1 MEKEKPGVSHVCCVR
16 RGRTEEVRKRRQ
28 KMYIMSKREKLVS
41 EGKMVLT
48 HEKRVS
54 FAIFSKMG

>member
-1 MEKEKPGVSHVCCVR
+1 
-16 RGRTEEVRKRRQ
+16 
-28 KMYIMSKREKLVS
+28 MYIMSKREKLVS

-54 FAIFSKMG
+54 FAIFSKWVRFQ